1 MKRFWLSFGVLV
13 IMLSAA
19 LGNAVYVDTVADS
32 VTGGLREAEE
42 LADRGE
48 WGQARELTRQSFGRW
63 EDCRTYLHIVSRHSD
78 LDEILVSFRA
88 VLQYLEL
95 EEMDQY
101 AAENRELVTHIEL
114 LAEMEQ
120 PDWLNVL

>member
-13 IMLSAA
+13 AMLGAA
-19 LGNAVYVDTVADS
+19 LGNAAYVDGVARE
-32 VTGGLREAEE
+32 VTGSLLAAEE
-42 LADRGE
+42 MANRGA

-63 EDCRTYLHIVSRHSD
+63 DSCRTYLHIVSRHSD
-78 LDEILVSFRA
+78 LDEILVSFRS

>member
-1 MKRFWLSFGVLV
+1 MKRFWLSFGVLAV
-13 IMLSAA
+13 MLCAA
-19 LGNAVYVDTVADS
+19 LGKAVYVDTVADA
-32 VTGGLREAEE
+32 VTGGLRTAEE
-42 LADRGE
+42 RADRGE
-48 WGQARELTRQSFGRW
+48 WGQARELTRQCFGRW

-78 LDEILVSFRA
+78 LDEILVSFRS

>member
-32 VTGGLREAEE
+32 VTGSLRAAEE

-78 LDEILVSFRA
+78 LDEILVSFRS

>member
-1 MKRFWLSFGVLV
+1 MKRFWLSFGVLAV
-13 IMLSAA
+13 MLCAA
-19 LGNAVYVDTVADS
+19 LGNAVYVDTVADA
-32 VTGGLREAEE
+32 VTGSLRTAEE

-48 WGQARELTRQSFGRW
+48 WGQARELTRQCFGRW

-78 LDEILVSFRA
+78 LDEILVSFRS

-114 LAEMEQ
+114 LAEMER

>member
-1 MKRFWLSFGVLV
+1 MKRFWLSFGVLLV
-13 IMLSAA
+13 MLCAA
-19 LGNAVYVDTVADS
+19 LSNAAYVDAVADA
-32 VTGGLREAEE
+32 VTGSLRAAEE

-48 WGQARELTRQSFGRW
+48 WGQAREVTRQSFGQW
-63 EDCRTYLHIVSRHSD
+63 EECRTYLHIVSRHSD
-78 LDEILVSFRA
+78 LDEILVSFRS
-88 VLQYLEL
+88 VQQYLEL

-114 LAEMEQ
+114 LAEMER

>member
-13 IMLSAA
+13 VMLGAA
-19 LGNAVYVDTVADS
+19 LGNAAYVDAVADA
-32 VTGGLREAEE
+32 VTGSLRAAEE